1 MSVRIATFRWC
12 MLIGAAALLG
22 VALYYGFGYIG
33 LDIAVGNSGLKPFYQ
48 QTMRALWLG
57 YCLQATLLGILF
69 TVAAMRPHWISRPLL
84 VICGLL
90 PLAEGVMALSF
101 AGSYWLMI
109 LLFCA
114 AVFILVGSV
123 LWPTRP
129 LPASAAPMTPPP
141 VTSAT
146 GPRP

>member
-1 MSVRIATFRWC
+1 MKLRDTSFRWC

-33 LDIAVGNSGLKPFYQ
+33 LNIAVGNSGLKPFYQ

-57 YCLQATLLGILF
+57 YCMQACLLGILF
-69 TVAAMRPHWISRPLL
+69 SVAAVRPHWISRPLL

-90 PLAEGVMALSF
+90 PLAEGVLALSF

-114 AVFILVGSV
+114 ALFILVGAA
-123 LWPTRP
+123 LWPAP
-129 LPASAAPMTPPP
+129 LATVVPATVTPD
-141 VTSAT
+141 VTSAP
-146 GPRP
+146 GRPL

>member
-1 MSVRIATFRWC
+1 MSVRVATFRWC
-12 MLIGAAALLG
+12 MLIGAGALLG
-22 VALYYGFGYIG
+22 VAIYYGFGYVG

-57 YCLQATLLGILF
+57 YCLQATLLGLLF
-69 TVAAMRPHWISRPLL
+69 SVAAMKPHWISRPLL

-101 AGSYWLMI
+101 AGSYWLML

-114 AVFILVGSV
+114 AVFILVGSL

-129 LPASAAPMTPPP
+129 VPVTVPPPP

-146 GPRP
+146 APPP